1 MTICSRISASFPVYD
16 ERGHHWAGR
25 TRDRVEEAMLRL
37 QECGVLG
44 RIEWALNGSPGD
56 LDRSKGWV
64 ARWLASKITIY
75 RPQPAAADERQENA
89 DGTRRTKDKRRIQAR
104 AETGGDVRAI
114 RTRGYMSQKDLAKEL
129 QISPAYLSQIENGR
143 KPMPDEV
150 RERLSRVFE
159 SPEFR

>member
-1 MTICSRISASFPVYD
+1 
-16 ERGHHWAGR
+16 
-25 TRDRVEEAMLRL
+25 MLRL

-44 RIEWALNGSPGD
+44 QIEWARNGSPGD

-64 ARWLASKITIY
+64 VRWLASKISIY
-75 RPQPAAADERQENA
+75 RPQPAAADEIQDNA
-89 DGTRRTKDKRRIQAR
+89 DGTRRTRDKRRIHVL

-114 RTRGYMSQKDLAKEL
+114 RTRGYMSQKELAKEL
-129 QISPAYLSQIENGR
+129 RISPAYLSQIENGR

-150 RERLSRVFE
+150 SERLSRIFE